1 MVKEITSP
9 HKRRPGTR
17 GASKLAAQGGRT
29 VALARLVGTST
40 LHWTAHEPAGTA
52 SLRWAPPAAKLSL
65 RIPSVALS
73 ALEPV
78 NHPRT
83 HLPWPSYLPTMVPH
97 IETFLPAYT
106 QIFPSETLL
115 WGPPHLDVERKTS
128 LEPKHRLRDAA
139 DWLLLHCNWAQEVD
153 Y

>member
-52 SLRWAPPAAKLSL
+52 SLAGHPLLPSSLSGSQALHSPQLNLSTIHPPTYLGL
-65 RIPSVALS
+65 L
-73 ALEPV
+73 
-78 NHPRT
+78 T
-83 HLPWPSYLPTMVPH
+83 YLPH
-97 IETFLPAYT
+97 RETFLPACT

-128 LEPKHRLRDAA
+128 FKPKHRLRAAA